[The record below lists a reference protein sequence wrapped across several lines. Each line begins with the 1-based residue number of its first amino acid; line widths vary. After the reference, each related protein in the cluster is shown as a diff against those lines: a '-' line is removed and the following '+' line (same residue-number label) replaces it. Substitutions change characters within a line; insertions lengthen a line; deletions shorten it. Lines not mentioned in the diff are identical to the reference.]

1 MSFGLGRGRAL
12 DDAPGAVGVAPAELG
27 PLPDAAIAD
36 RRRGHVDPRTWFD
49 HPERP
54 LEVEIGPGKGAFLI
68 QQARLQPESN
78 FLGIEWAGEFYLYT
92 ADRIRRWRQRGLL
105 TNVRMLRAD
114 ATEWL
119 AWRVAPG
126 TIGAIHLY
134 FSDPWPKPR
143 HHKKRVVR
151 DAVLADM
158 WRALAPGGE
167 IRIVT
172 DHDGYWAWMQEH
184 FARWTAPEGWRGVA
198 PGGPPLRGGSGIAA
212 LPSDVTVAAGIG
224 QTPAAERRA
233 TQSDA
238 THGPFELLPFDRPES
253 ASEGELVG
261 TNFER
266 KYRREGRPFHGATLR
281 RREPD

>member
-1 MSFGLGRGRAL
+1 L
-12 DDAPGAVGVAPAELG
+12 DDAPGAVGVDSGELG
-27 PLPDAAIAD
+27 PLPDEAMAD
-36 RRRGHVDPRTWFD
+36 RQHGYVDPRSWFAN
-49 HPERP
+49 PERP

-68 QQARLQPESN
+68 QQARLQPETN
-78 FLGIEWAGEFYLYT
+78 FLGVEWAGEFYLYA

-105 TNVRMLRAD
+105 TNVRMLRTD

-119 AWRVAPG
+119 AWRVPPG
-126 TIGAIHLY
+126 TIQTIHLY

-172 DHDGYWAWMQEH
+172 DHDGYWAWMEEH
-184 FARWTAPEGWRGVA
+184 FARWTAPEGWG
-198 PGGPPLRGGSGIAA
+198 GIA
-212 LPSDVTVAAGIG
+212 LPGDGAAGEAGASGRNIG
-224 QTPAAERRA
+224 RKP
-233 TQSDA
+233 DA
-238 THGPFELLPFDRPES
+238 TGPFELLPFDRPES

-281 RREPD
+281 RLEAD